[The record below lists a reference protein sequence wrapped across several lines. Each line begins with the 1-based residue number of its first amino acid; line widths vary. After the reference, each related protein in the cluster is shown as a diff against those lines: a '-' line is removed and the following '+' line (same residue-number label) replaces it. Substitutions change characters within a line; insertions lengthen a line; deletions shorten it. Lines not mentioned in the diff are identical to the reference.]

1 MLELEWTTL
10 PASDLVELV
19 TEEQHHPPAGQVDSL
34 LQLLPQP
41 VGLLLLLLVLQ
52 DGDVPVERYSPA
64 LNFTALLL
72 VESFIVPALLCHK
85 EPATGTKCPY
95 VVRGF
100 GA

>member
-52 DGDVPVERYSPA
+52 DGDVPVERYSQA
-64 LNFTALLL
+64 LIGLALSFTALLL
-72 VESFIVPALLCHK
+72 V
-85 EPATGTKCPY
+85 PY
-95 VVRGF
+95 MP
-100 GA
+100 